1 MKLTNLELIL
11 YFTTYMDDIQFW
23 LYLAFAAIY
32 FITRMMKKKNAPE
45 PTQSAEEKS
54 EHPERRTR
62 PVSFEDLLKEFTEGK
77 QESEPEAPRPVEARQ
92 LVKEREWVAQ
102 QKPKEFEEGRTRRFA
117 DEESRRVYEESIR
130 LAEGSDLEFKRDEH
144 FKSKMQRQQDE
155 GDQQSLGADIK
166 SMLQDADSAKKA
178 VILSEILNRKY

>member
-45 PTQSAEEKS
+45 PTQGDEREPV
-54 EHPERRTR
+54 HTERRNK

-77 QESEPEAPRPVEARQ
+77 QEPEREVPEPVEARQ
-92 LVKEREWVAQ
+92 LVKEREWVEQ

-117 DEESRRVYEESIR
+117 DEESRRVYQESIK
-130 LAEGSDLEFKRDEH
+130 LAEGADLEFKRDEH
-144 FKSKMQRQQDE
+144 FKSKMQREQDE
-155 GDQQSLGADIK
+155 GDGQSLGADIK
-166 SMLQDADSAKKA
+166 SMLQDTNSAKKA